1 MSKGSHRRPSDTK
14 KYTDNYDRIFKKN
27 PVKKNMDKLHK
38 PSTHRDKTKYARKD
52 KWSWDANGA
61 PIDE

>member
-1 MSKGSHRRPSDTK
+1 MSKGSKRRPTDAK
-14 KYTDNYDRIFKKN
+14 KYAESYDRIIRN

-38 PSTHRDKTKYARKD
+38 PSTHRDKTKYDRKV
-52 KWSWDANGA
+52 KWSYDGNGV